1 MDAKSKE
8 ILASAIEHGAYDPA
22 FWLRFFL
29 PHWFPSE
36 MPPFH
41 LGMIALITKKVSWL
55 NDECHAY
62 AHDFLLNEFKYA
74 ADPNDPEST
83 DLPVFIRNSAGL
95 IVMVAGDHNNVIV
108 PRGFSKTTITN
119 GCNLHDC
126 CTDGKL
132 FCVYISKSADHA
144 ETQLQNIKIELETNE
159 LLRAAYGNL
168 VPTRADVEKWQ
179 ADQMQLLNG
188 AILIARGKGGQVRGL
203 NYRARRPNKIVLDD
217 VEDDG
222 LVESVTERLKTERWF
237 YASVE
242 KAGQVMEGAVGEDWA
257 QEPLQ
262 IINLGTLLGAEC
274 LMMTLSRDPKFNTIR
289 FGAKLRYDDPDDK
302 RMLWAYKM
310 SFELYSK
317 ERTRHQQI
325 GKLAEFTREIDSAI
339 RIADDTLFPSKFI
352 YQPTTRADLA
362 VVSIFCD
369 PAISDQPDRD
379 HTAIVVAGRREK
391 DGALW
396 FLEEWGGVGKTP
408 TEMLDAYFMLHKKWQ
423 CTLAGFEAQAYQK
436 VLAFLLREEMAKRRY
451 WFVAQP
457 VVRGSKV
464 TKDDRIVGLLSPR
477 YLAGF
482 LRHLRPL
489 PGLEGNIA
497 DWPNGKK
504 DYADAGAS
512 ALALMGE
519 SGALVIPEEE
529 RNKGEYAPVEEAL
542 PPIFSTVNRYITRH
556 GAVGDKLA
564 TRYPVS
570 G

>member
-1 MDAKSKE
+1 MDAKAKE
-8 ILASAIEHGAYDPA
+8 VLRQAMERGAFDPA

-29 PHWFPSE
+29 RHWFPSPL
-36 MPPFH
+36 PPFH
-41 LGMIALITKKVSWL
+41 LGIVALQTKKVEWL
-55 NDECHAY
+55 NDPVYED
-62 AHDFLLNEFKYA
+62 AHEFLLNEFKYA
-74 ADPNDPEST
+74 ADPNDPNSAH
-83 DLPVFIRNSAGL
+83 LPVFVRNERGK
-95 IVMVAGDHNNVIV
+95 IVMVSGDHVNIIV
-108 PRGFSKTTITN
+108 PRGFSKTTLTN
-119 GCNLHDC
+119 GINLYDC

-159 LLRAAYGNL
+159 LLRAGYGNL

-179 ADQMQLLNG
+179 ADQLQLTNG
-188 AILIARGKGGQVRGL
+188 AILVARGKGGQVRGL
-203 NYRARRPNKIVLDD
+203 NYRARRPNKIILDD

-222 LVESVTERLKTERWF
+222 LVASPTERLKTETWF
-237 YASVE
+237 YAGVE
-242 KAGQVMEGAVGEDWA
+242 KAGQVMEGAKGEEFA

-262 IINLGTLLGAEC
+262 ILNLGTLLGSAC
-274 LMMTLSRDPKFNTIR
+274 LMVTLSHDPKFITIR
-289 FGAKLRYDDPDDK
+289 FGAKLRYDDPDD
-302 RMLWAYKM
+302 RQMLWPYKM

-317 ERTRHQQI
+317 ERERHRQI
-325 GKLAEFTREIDSAI
+325 GKLGEFTRELDSAI

-352 YQPTTRADLA
+352 YEPILREHLA
-362 VVSIFCD
+362 SVSIFCD

-379 HTAIVVAGRREK
+379 HTAIVVAGRRES

-396 FLEEWGGVGKTP
+396 VLDEWGGVGKTP
-408 TEMLDAYFMLHKKWQ
+408 SEMIDAYFLLHKKWQ

-482 LRHLRPL
+482 LRHLRPFS
-489 PGLEGNIA
+489 GVESNIA

-504 DYADAGAS
+504 DYADAAAS
-512 ALALMGE
+512 AIALLGE
-519 SGALVIPEEE
+519 TGALVIPEEE
-529 RNKGEYAPVEEAL
+529 RNRGEYAPVEQGL
-542 PPIFSTVNRYITRH
+542 PPVYSTVNRYITKS
-556 GAVGDKLA
+556 GPLA
-564 TRYPVS
+564 EKFRTRYPVS
-570 G
+570 